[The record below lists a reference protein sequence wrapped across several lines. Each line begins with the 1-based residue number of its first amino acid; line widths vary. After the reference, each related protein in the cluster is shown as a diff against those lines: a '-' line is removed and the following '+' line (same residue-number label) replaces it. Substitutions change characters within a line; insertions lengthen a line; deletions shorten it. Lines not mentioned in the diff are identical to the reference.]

1 MYMKYTCKIHF
12 RPVETGRK
20 GGGGGAGGGSPQIFA
35 NLYFDELKKIVLNWK
50 TVQNHETSR
59 NFSKFIDF
67 ITLLSVI
74 NFKSFTHYNTTQDI
88 THAI

>member
-20 GGGGGAGGGSPQIFA
+20 GGGGGWGGPPQIFA

-50 TVQNHETSR
+50 TGR